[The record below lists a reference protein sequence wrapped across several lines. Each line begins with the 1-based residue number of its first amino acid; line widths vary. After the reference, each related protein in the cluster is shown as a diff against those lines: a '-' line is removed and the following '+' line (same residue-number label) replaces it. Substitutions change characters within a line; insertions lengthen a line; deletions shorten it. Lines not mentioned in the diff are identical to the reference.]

1 MRSKILI
8 LFVLLSLCCSCKTSR
23 FFGRKTERSVIEFK
37 DNVSEISHVKT
48 ENQATEKTAAQTKI
62 WEDINETILT
72 IKWSEP
78 DSTWQQFPVET
89 TLKIRNSSKKEK
101 SNSEVEKTGNE
112 KTEGDTERI
121 EQQSEK
127 SETDIK
133 TVEKSETKKA
143 TPEWVIWVAVIVAIG
158 FLVIVY
164 LILKRYKIV
173 K

>member
-78 DSTWQQFPVET
+78 DST
-89 TLKIRNSSKKEK
+89 KKEK

-158 FLVIVY
+158 LLVIVY
-164 LILKRYKIV
+164 LVLKRYKIV

>member
-78 DSTWQQFPVET
+78 DST
-89 TLKIRNSSKKEK
+89 KKEK